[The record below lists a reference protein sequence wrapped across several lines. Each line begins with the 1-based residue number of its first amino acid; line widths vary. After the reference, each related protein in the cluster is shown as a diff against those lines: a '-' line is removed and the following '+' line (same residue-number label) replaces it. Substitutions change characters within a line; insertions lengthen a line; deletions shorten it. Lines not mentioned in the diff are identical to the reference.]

1 MSKLLINEYPLQA
14 LPSLAVAIGLN
25 EAIML
30 QQVHYWLNHAKKEH
44 DGQMWFYKSYEDW
57 QKQDFPF
64 WSITT
69 IRRVAK
75 SLKDKDLL
83 LSEQLADNSFDRR
96 NYYSI
101 NRSELAKIEAIITS
115 KPYKSDMSNMDTSQC
130 PKDALQVS
138 NMDTSDMSNMD
149 TYLREQKDLNK
160 ESAHSQKI
168 EGDVLQTREDNADS
182 ITNWQPPSKKQM
194 QDMVFMAGHRLEI
207 TDGQYQSHLDDFK
220 AFYEEAAANGKPI
233 KRENLRQAKLKGW
246 LINVAQR
253 QPKQDAETA
262 NRPHDN
268 RSDSF
273 SQTDAPKLTREQQL
287 EKNRQAMI
295 AAGVIK

>member
-30 QQVHYWLNHAKKEH
+30 QQVHYWLNHSQKRH
-44 DGQMWFYKSYEDW
+44 NGQDWFYKSYEKW
-57 QKQDFPF
+57 QEQDFPF
-64 WSITT
+64 WSIRT
-69 IRRVAK
+69 IQRVAK
-75 SLKDKDLL
+75 NLRDKDLL
-83 LSEQLADNSFDRR
+83 LVEKLAENSFDRK
-96 NYYSI
+96 NFYSI
-101 NRSELAKIEAIITS
+101 NRAELEKIESRLNNRKASIDDDNVS
-115 KPYKSDMSNMDTSQC
+115 LSDDDN
-130 PKDALQVS
+130 VS
-138 NMDTSDMSNMD
+138 LS
-149 TYLREQKDLNK
+149 LREQKDLNK

-233 KRENLRQAKLKGW
+233 NRENLRQAKLKGW

-262 NRPHDN
+262 NRPRDN